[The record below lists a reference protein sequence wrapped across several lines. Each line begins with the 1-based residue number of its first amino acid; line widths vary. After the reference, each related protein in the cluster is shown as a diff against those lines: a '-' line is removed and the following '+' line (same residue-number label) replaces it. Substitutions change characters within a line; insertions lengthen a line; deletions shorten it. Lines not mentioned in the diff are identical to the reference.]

1 MSRIIFNIFLLDK
14 NNTHGIIHIME
25 TKIEKFKKVVR
36 ANRLWLVKKGF
47 NEATVNS
54 WAYRDRVPSLENA
67 KLLSDY
73 LDMPLS
79 EIPYYRNERV
89 I

>member
-1 MSRIIFNIFLLDK
+1 MKD
-14 NNTHGIIHIME
+14 
-25 TKIEKFKKVVR
+25 KIEKFKDKIK

-54 WAYRDRVPSLENA
+54 WAYRDRVPSLDNA

-79 EIPYYRNERV
+79 EIPYHRSERV